1 MRQQFL
7 EVPFIAF
14 YRKEYVSP
22 ELKIADLWRVYYM
35 DEKWCQLQQRKRN
48 NKRLLEKM
56 QTYQQDI
63 IIADPDA
70 PLPEG
75 VKVIDYQDF
84 ERLEEVETVEEL
96 KDVYDH
102 FMLYHSKK
110 LAASTEHHKKKAR
123 EEKEARKLR
132 KKAGRQKKYKTVK
145 ETVTKT
151 ITRTVTETVTND
163 DGEEEEIEKEV
174 ETDVET
180 EEEKEVTDDEAI
192 DDIVDS
198 EEDPEDVEEAEEE
211 DLKHTRRSDAY
222 SLCVKYGV
230 TSMAAKFGLTPEV
243 SLQSPVSSLHFSTLM
258 FIVLMSM
265 SVAVLR
271 RESARRLRQERARA
285 GAPGRGGGGHRVSL

>member
-22 ELKIADLWRVYYM
+22 ELKISDLWRVYYL

-63 IIADPDA
+63 IMADPDA

-75 VKVIDYQDF
+75 VKIIDYQDF

-102 FMLYHSKK
+102 FMLYHAKN
-110 LAASTEHHKKKAR
+110 LAASTEHHKKKAK
-123 EEKEARKLR
+123 EEKEARRLR
-132 KKAGRQKKYKTVK
+132 KKQGRKKYKTVK

-151 ITRTVTETVTND
+151 ITRTVTETIRNE
-163 DGEEEEIEKEV
+163 DGEEEEVEKEV

-180 EEEKEVTDDEAI
+180 EEEKEVTDDEAV
-192 DDIVDS
+192 DDNLDS
-198 EEDPEDVEEAEEE
+198 DEDPEDVEDAEEE

-230 TSMAAKFGLTPEV
+230 TGMAAKFGLTPEV
-243 SLQSPVSSLHFSTLM
+243 RVGLSSVNNNKITNNHVCFRPSERICATVTPGTSRSRSSTTWGRWPWS
-258 FIVLMSM
+258 I
-265 SVAVLR
+265 
-271 RESARRLRQERARA
+271 SAR
-285 GAPGRGGGGHRVSL
+285 S

>member
-22 ELKIADLWRVYYM
+22 ELKISDLWRVYYM

-63 IIADPDA
+63 IMADPDA

-75 VKVIDYQDF
+75 VKIIDYQDF

-102 FMLYHSKK
+102 FMLYHAKN
-110 LAASTEHHKKKAR
+110 LAASSEHHKKKAK
-123 EEKEARKLR
+123 EEKEARRQR
-132 KKAGRQKKYKTVK
+132 KKLGRKKYKTVK

-151 ITRTVTETVTND
+151 ITRTVTETITND

-192 DDIVDS
+192 DDNIDS
-198 EEDPEDVEEAEEE
+198 EEDPDDVDDAEEE

-230 TSMAAKFGLTPEV
+230 TGMAAKFGLTPEV
-243 SLQSPVSSLHFSTLM
+243 SFLILL
-258 FIVLMSM
+258 I
-265 SVAVLR
+265 SVDNFCCLF
-271 RESARRLRQERARA
+271 
-285 GAPGRGGGGHRVSL
+285 